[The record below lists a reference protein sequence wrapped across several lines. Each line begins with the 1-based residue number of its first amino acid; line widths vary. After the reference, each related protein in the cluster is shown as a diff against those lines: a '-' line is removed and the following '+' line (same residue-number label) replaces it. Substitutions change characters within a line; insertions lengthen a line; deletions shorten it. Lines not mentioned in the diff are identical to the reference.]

1 MFWRKG
7 QKASFVMPTLKPL
20 PPRDELI
27 DRIRVSGSGDLKHFG
42 YPVREDGLYL
52 QQDPPEFAD
61 FVSYMA
67 THAKPAD
74 LSLDIGVAGGGQTV
88 FLREYY
94 GCATT
99 ITVDLGAHPD
109 AYHWKRIKQLMN
121 SQHLLEIIDDSHSER
136 VRAQLQPYKGKIDFA
151 FVDGDHSYRGLRK
164 DIFLVR
170 ELLKPGALMA
180 LHDTVEVEDC
190 KRVHN
195 EMLQSSIFE
204 HVQDFNS
211 KFGISLWRL
220 KQPVDSTWLN
230 RIGGVGR
237 L

>member
-1 MFWRKG
+1 
-7 QKASFVMPTLKPL
+7 MPMLKSL
-20 PPRDELI
+20 PARDELI
-27 DRIRVSGSGDLKHFG
+27 ERIRASGSGDLNHFG

-67 THAKPAD
+67 TQATPAE

-88 FLREYY
+88 FLRDYY

-109 AYHWKRIKQLMN
+109 AHHWKRIKQRMN
-121 SQHLLEIIDDSHSER
+121 SRHELEIIDDSHSAR
-136 VRAQLQPYKGKIDFA
+136 VREKLMPYKGRVDFA

-180 LHDTVEVEDC
+180 LHDTVVVPDC
-190 KRVHN
+190 KRVHE
-195 EMLQSSIFE
+195 EMRRSTIFE
-204 HVQDFNS
+204 HVKDFNS

-220 KQPVDSTWLN
+220 KQPVESTWLN
-230 RIGGVGR
+230 RFGGYGR
-237 L
+237 M

>member
-1 MFWRKG
+1 
-7 QKASFVMPTLKPL
+7 MPTLKPL
-20 PPRDELI
+20 PPRDELM
-27 DRIRVSGSGDLKHFG
+27 DRIRASGSGDLEHFG

-52 QQDPPEFAD
+52 QQDPAEFAD

-67 THAKPAD
+67 TQAQSSE

-94 GCATT
+94 GCAAT

-109 AYHWKRIKQLMN
+109 AHHWKRIKQSLN
-121 SQHLLEIIDDSHSER
+121 SQHVLEIIDDSHSTR
-136 VRAQLQPYKGKIDFA
+136 VRELLRPYKGTVDFA

-164 DIFLVR
+164 DVFLVR

-180 LHDTVEVEDC
+180 LHDTVEVPDC
-190 KRVHN
+190 KRVHD
-195 EMLQSSIFE
+195 EMLRSRVFE
-204 HVQDFNS
+204 HVKDFNS
-211 KFGISLWRL
+211 RFGISLWRL

-230 RIGGVGR
+230 RIGGFGQ

>member
-1 MFWRKG
+1 M
-7 QKASFVMPTLKPL
+7 
-20 PPRDELI
+20 E
-27 DRIRVSGSGDLKHFG
+27 RIRASGSGDFDHFG

-52 QQDPPEFAD
+52 QQDPAEFAD

-67 THAKPAD
+67 THAQPAE

-88 FLREYY
+88 FLRDYY

-109 AYHWKRIKQLMN
+109 AHHWKRIKQSMN
-121 SQHLLEIIDDSHSER
+121 SQHLLEIIDDSHAPR
-136 VRAQLQPYKGKIDFA
+136 VREQLMPFKGRIDFA

-164 DIFLVR
+164 DIFMVR
-170 ELLKPGALMA
+170 ELLKPSALMA
-180 LHDTVEVEDC
+180 LHDTVEVPDC

-195 EMLQSSIFE
+195 EMLRSEIFE
-204 HVQDFNS
+204 HVEDFNS

-220 KQPVDSTWLN
+220 KQPVNSTWLN
-230 RIGGVGR
+230 RIGGIGR